1 MTRLPLLSMDLSY
14 EQDVVKTR
22 QRARELADALNFD
35 HQDQIRIATAVSEIA
50 RNAFEYGKGGRVD
63 FAVIQQEKGNE
74 SFSIEV
80 KDKGAGI
87 ANLDRILTGQF
98 TSSTGMGLGIIGAR
112 RLMDG
117 FDIQSDARQGTRVVL
132 TKNLPRRIAPLDK
145 KKLQTA
151 VDAVVRGEM
160 NEPYQELE
168 QQNRELLSTLE
179 QLNARQA
186 ELVQLNKELDE
197 TNRGV
202 VALYAE
208 INDKADYLQRA
219 SELKSKFLSNMSHE
233 FRTPLNSILALSR
246 ILLDRLD
253 GELTR
258 EQEKQVSYIRRSAE
272 QLIDMVNDLL
282 DIAKVEAGK
291 ITVRPTEF
299 DASALFG
306 SLRGVLKPLL
316 VGQRVELVFEEP
328 SDVPALYTDD
338 SKVAQIL
345 RNFISNALKFTE
357 RGEVRVS
364 AAMLDSEHVRFSVR
378 DTGIGIA
385 TEDQERIFE
394 EFSQIENPLQ
404 KHAKGTGLGLPL
416 SRKLAILLGG
426 TVTVESTQGL
436 GSVFSLVIPKSFK
449 EQDES
454 HARQVASSEPTIL
467 IIDDDEVSR
476 YLLKSLLHGA
486 NFRISEASNG
496 SEGLK
501 TAQAVIPKLLFL
513 DLNMPD
519 LSGFEV
525 LDRLKNEP
533 KTSEI
538 PVIIYTS
545 KVLDEKEISGLS
557 RAAAILPKNS
567 ASRDEQWQII
577 SPILKRAGLTIEVQ
591 NATV

>member
-1 MTRLPLLSMDLSY
+1 MSRLPLLSMDLRH
-14 EQDVVKTR
+14 EQDVVRTR
-22 QRARELADALNFD
+22 QRARELAGALNFD

-50 RNAFEYGKGGRVD
+50 RNAIEYGRSGRVD
-63 FAVIQQEKGNE
+63 FAIIQE
-74 SFSIEV
+74 
-80 KDKGAGI
+80 DKGKSSFVIEIKDSGPGI
-87 ANLDRILTGQF
+87 EDLDRILSGQY
-98 TSSTGMGLGIIGAR
+98 TSSTGMGLGIIGAQ

-117 FDIQSDARQGTRVVL
+117 FHVESDRERGTRVVL
-132 TKNLPRRIAPLDK
+132 TKLMPMRLVPLDR
-145 KKLQTA
+145 KKLESV
-151 VDAVVRGEM
+151 VDKAVRGET
-160 NEPYQELE
+160 NEPYRELE

-179 QLNARQA
+179 QLNARQS

-253 GELTR
+253 GDLTR
-258 EQEKQVSYIRRSAE
+258 EQEKQVQYIRRSAE

-299 DASALFG
+299 DAQALFG

-316 VGQRVELVFEEP
+316 VSQRVNLVFEDPEN
-328 SDVPALYTDD
+328 VPPLYTDD

-364 AAMLDSEHVRFSVR
+364 VTMLDSEHVRFSVQ

-385 TEDQERIFE
+385 EQDQERIFE

-404 KHAKGTGLGLPL
+404 KQAKGTGLGLPL
-416 SRKLAILLGG
+416 SRKLAALLGG
-426 TVTVESTQGL
+426 TVTVESTLGV
-436 GSVFSLVIPKSFK
+436 GSVFSLIIPLRFK
-449 EQDES
+449 EATDS
-454 HARQVASSEPTIL
+454 RRPIASSEPTVL
-467 IIDDDEVSR
+467 VIDDDEVSR

-496 SEGLK
+496 LEGLQ
-501 TAQAVIPKLLFL
+501 TAQAVIPRVVFL

-519 LSGFEV
+519 LTGFEV
-525 LDRLKNEP
+525 LERLKNEP
-533 KTSEI
+533 KTAEI
-538 PVIIYTS
+538 PVVIYTS
-545 KVLDEKEISGLS
+545 KVLDEKEISTLGK
-557 RAAAILPKNS
+557 AAAILPKNLT
-567 ASRDEQWQII
+567 SRDEQLQIV
-577 SPILKRAGLTIEVQ
+577 SAVFKRVGLNIEVQ
-591 NATV
+591 NAIG

>member
-1 MTRLPLLSMDLSY
+1 MSRLPLLSMDLKH
-14 EQDVVKTR
+14 EQDVVRTR
-22 QRARELADALNFD
+22 QRARELADALDFD

-50 RNAFEYGKGGRVD
+50 RNAIEYGKGGRVE
-63 FAVIQQEKGNE
+63 FVVIQEEKGKY
-74 SFSIEV
+74 SFVIEV
-80 KDKGAGI
+80 KDKGPGI
-87 ANLDRILTGQF
+87 EDLDRILLGRY
-98 TSSTGMGLGIIGAR
+98 TSSTGMGLGITGAQ
-112 RLMDG
+112 RLMDS
-117 FDIQSDARQGTRVVL
+117 FHIESKPQQGTRVVL
-132 TKNLPRRIAPLDK
+132 TKQLPLRVVPLDL
-145 KKLQTA
+145 KKLEAA
-151 VDAVVRGEM
+151 VDKVVRGQT
-160 NEPYQELE
+160 NEPYRELE
-168 QQNRELLSTLE
+168 QQNRELLATLE
-179 QLNARQA
+179 QLNARQT
-186 ELVQLNKELDE
+186 ELVQLNKELDQ

-253 GELTR
+253 GDLTR
-258 EQEKQVSYIRRSAE
+258 EQEKQVQYIRRSAE

-299 DASALFG
+299 DAESLFG

-316 VGQRVELVFEEP
+316 VSQRVSLVFEDP
-328 SDVPALYTDD
+328 QNMPTLYTDD

-357 RGEVRVS
+357 SGEVRVS
-364 AAMLDSEHVRFSVR
+364 ATMLDREHARFSVQ

-385 TEDQERIFE
+385 KQDQERIFE

-404 KHAKGTGLGLPL
+404 KQAKGTGLGLPL
-416 SRKLAILLGG
+416 SRKLATLLGG
-426 TVTVESTQGL
+426 TVTVESTPGL
-436 GSVFSLVIPKSFK
+436 GSTFSLIIPRRFK
-449 EQDES
+449 ELAE
-454 HARQVASSEPTIL
+454 AKRPVMSSERTVL
-467 IIDDDEVSR
+467 VIDDDEVSR

-496 SEGLK
+496 LEGLQ
-501 TAQAVIPKLLFL
+501 TAQAVLPTIVFL

-525 LDRLKNEP
+525 LERLKSEP
-533 KTSEI
+533 KTAEI
-538 PVIIYTS
+538 PVIVYTS
-545 KVLDEKEISGLS
+545 KVLDEKEVSSLNK
-557 RAAAILPKNS
+557 AAAILPKNL
-567 ASRDEQWQII
+567 ASREEQLQIV
-577 SPILKRAGLTIEVQ
+577 SAVFKRAGLSIEVQ

>member
-1 MTRLPLLSMDLSY
+1 MELRQ
-14 EQDVVKTR
+14 EQDVVRTR
-22 QRARELADALNFD
+22 QRARELADALGFD

-50 RNAFEYGKGGRVD
+50 RNAIEYGKAGRVE
-63 FAVIQQEKGNE
+63 FAVLQQDKANDA
-74 SFSIEV
+74 FVIEV
-80 KDKGAGI
+80 KDKGPGI
-87 ANLDRILTGQF
+87 EDLNRILMGNY
-98 TSSTGMGLGIIGAR
+98 TSPTGMGLGITGAQ
-112 RLMDG
+112 RLMDS
-117 FDIQSDARQGTRVVL
+117 FDIQSSPGSGTRVL
-132 TKNLPRRIAPLDK
+132 LSKRLPKRIVPLDV
-145 KKLQTA
+145 KKLQAA
-151 VDAVVRGEM
+151 VDNIARGEM
-160 NEPYQELE
+160 NEPYRELE
-168 QQNRELLSTLE
+168 QQNRELLATLE
-179 QLNARQA
+179 QLNARQS

-233 FRTPLNSILALSR
+233 FRTPLNSVLALSR

-253 GELTR
+253 GDLTR
-258 EQEKQVSYIRRSAE
+258 EQEKQVQYIRRSAE

-299 DASALFG
+299 DAQALFG

-316 VGQRVELVFEEP
+316 VSQRVNLVFEEP
-328 SDVPALYTDD
+328 QDVPPLYTDD

-357 RGEVRVS
+357 RGEVRVF
-364 AAMLDSEHVRFSVR
+364 AKMLDSEHVRFSVQ

-385 TEDQERIFE
+385 EQDQERIFE

-404 KHAKGTGLGLPL
+404 KQAKGTGLGLPL

-426 TVTVESTQGL
+426 TVTVESTPGV
-436 GSVFSLVIPKSFK
+436 GSIFSVIIPRHFK
-449 EQDES
+449 EVVES
-454 HARQVASSEPTIL
+454 KRPTASSEPTVL
-467 IIDDDEVSR
+467 VVDDDEVSR
-476 YLLKSLLHGA
+476 YLLKNLLHGA
-486 NFRISEASNG
+486 NFRVSEASNG
-496 SEGLK
+496 IEGLQ
-501 TAQAVIPKLLFL
+501 TAQAVIPKVVFL

-525 LDRLKNEP
+525 LERLKNEP
-533 KTSEI
+533 RTAEI

-545 KVLDEKEISGLS
+545 KVLDDKEISSLS
-557 RAAAILPKNS
+557 KAAAILPKNLT
-567 ASRDEQWQII
+567 SRDEQLQIV
-577 SPILKRAGLTIEVQ
+577 SAVFKRVGLNIEVQ

>member
-1 MTRLPLLSMDLSY
+1 MTNLPLLSIDLRY

-22 QRARELADALNFD
+22 QRARELAAALDFD

-50 RNAFEYGKGGRVD
+50 RNAIEYGEGGRAD
-63 FAVIQQEKGNE
+63 FAIIQEDKNVNV
-74 SFSIEV
+74 FRIEIQ
-80 KDKGAGI
+80 DKGRGI
-87 ANLDRILTGQF
+87 PDLERILMGQF
-98 TSSTGMGLGIIGAR
+98 TSSTGMGLGIVGAR
-112 RLMDG
+112 RLMDD
-117 FDIQSDARQGTRVVL
+117 FDIQSSSGKGTRVVL
-132 TKNLPRRIAPLDK
+132 KKYMPRRVVPFDRK
-145 KKLQTA
+145 KVQAAIDLVART
-151 VDAVVRGEM
+151 ET
-160 NEPYQELE
+160 NEPYRELE

-233 FRTPLNSILALSR
+233 FRTPLNSVLALSR

-253 GELTR
+253 GDLTR
-258 EQEKQVSYIRRSAE
+258 EQEKQVQYIRRSAE

-282 DIAKVEAGK
+282 DIAKVKAGK

-299 DASALFG
+299 EAGALFG

-316 VGQRVELVFEEP
+316 VSQRVNLVFEEP
-328 SDVPALYTDD
+328 QDVPTLYTDD

-345 RNFISNALKFTE
+345 RNFISNSLKFTE
-357 RGEVRVS
+357 AGEVRVFAS
-364 AAMLDSEHVRFSVR
+364 MLDPDHVRFSVQ

-385 TEDQERIFE
+385 PQDQERIFE
-394 EFSQIENPLQ
+394 EFSQVENPLQ
-404 KHAKGTGLGLPL
+404 RNAKGTGLGLPL
-416 SRKLAILLGG
+416 SRKLAMLLGG
-426 TVTVESTQGL
+426 TVKVESTL
-436 GSVFSLVIPKSFK
+436 GIGSIFTLIIPKTFQEPAEEK
-449 EQDES
+449 P
-454 HARQVASSEPTIL
+454 ARTTSTEPTVL
-467 IIDDDEVSR
+467 VIDDDEVSR
-476 YLLKSLLHGA
+476 YLLKNLLQST

-496 SEGLK
+496 IEGLQ
-501 TAQAVIPKLLFL
+501 TAQAVTPTIVFL

-525 LDRLKNEP
+525 LERLKNEP
-533 KTSEI
+533 KTANI

-545 KVLDEKEISGLS
+545 KVLDEKEISSLG
-557 RAAAILPKNS
+557 RAAAILPKNLT
-567 ASRDEQWQII
+567 SRDEQFKII
-577 SPILKRAGLTIEVQ
+577 APVFKRAGLSVEAE

>member
-1 MTRLPLLSMDLSY
+1 MTSIPLLSMDLRY
-14 EQDVVKTR
+14 EQDVVRTR
-22 QRARELADALNFD
+22 QRAREIADALNFD

-50 RNAFEYGKGGRVD
+50 RNAIEYGKGGRVD
-63 FAVIQQEKGNE
+63 FVVSPYENGSE
-74 SFSIEV
+74 SFVVEV
-80 KDKGAGI
+80 KDKGPGI
-87 ANLDRILTGQF
+87 VDLERILTGQF
-98 TSSTGMGLGIIGAR
+98 TSSTGMGLGILGAR
-112 RLMDG
+112 RLMDAFSIDSVPG
-117 FDIQSDARQGTRVVL
+117 QGTKVVL
-132 TKNLPRRIAPLDK
+132 TKHLPHRIAPLDR
-145 KKLQTA
+145 KKLDAA
-151 VDAVVRGEM
+151 VEGVIRGEM
-160 NEPYQELE
+160 NEPYKELE

-179 QLNARQA
+179 QLNARQL

-258 EQEKQVSYIRRSAE
+258 EQDKQVQYIRRSAE

-282 DIAKVEAGK
+282 DIAKVESGK

-299 DASALFG
+299 DASSLFG

-316 VGQRVELVFEEP
+316 VSQRVNLVFDDP
-328 SDVPALYTDD
+328 DVPVLYTDD

-364 AAMLDSEHVRFSVR
+364 AAMIDNEHVRFSVQ

-385 TEDQERIFE
+385 AQDQERIFE

-426 TVTVESTQGL
+426 TVTVESTQGV
-436 GSVFSLVIPKSFK
+436 GSVFSLIIPRTFK
-449 EQDES
+449 EPAEI
-454 HARQVASSEPTIL
+454 RQRQSFASEPTVL

-496 SEGLK
+496 IEGLQ
-501 TAQAVIPKLLFL
+501 TAQAVIPSVVFL

-519 LSGFEV
+519 LSGYEV
-525 LDRLKNEP
+525 LERLKNEP
-533 KTSEI
+533 KTVDI

-545 KVLDEKEISGLS
+545 KVLDEKEVATLS
-557 RAAAILPKNS
+557 KAAAILPKNM
-567 ASRDEQWQII
+567 ASRDEQLQIV
-577 SPILKRAGLTIEVQ
+577 SAVCRRAGLSIEVQ
-591 NATV
+591 NAAV

>member
-1 MTRLPLLSMDLSY
+1 MSRLPLLSMELRQ
-14 EQDVVKTR
+14 EQDVVRTR
-22 QRARELADALNFD
+22 QRARELADVLGFD

-50 RNAFEYGKGGRVD
+50 RNAIEYGKGGRVE
-63 FAVIQQEKGNE
+63 FAVVQQDKGNN
-74 SFSIEV
+74 SFFIEV
-80 KDKGAGI
+80 KDKGPGI
-87 ANLDRILTGQF
+87 ENLNRILMGNY
-98 TSSTGMGLGIIGAR
+98 TSSTGMGLGITGAQ
-112 RLMDG
+112 RLMDS
-117 FDIQSDARQGTRVVL
+117 FDIQSSPGSGTRVVL
-132 TKNLPRRIAPLDK
+132 SKRLPARIAPLDV

-151 VDAVVRGEM
+151 VDNIARGEM
-160 NEPYQELE
+160 NEPYRELE
-168 QQNRELLSTLE
+168 QQNRELLATLE
-179 QLNARQA
+179 QLNARQS

-233 FRTPLNSILALSR
+233 FRTPLNSVLALSR

-253 GELTR
+253 GDLTR
-258 EQEKQVSYIRRSAE
+258 EQEKQVQYIRRSAE

-299 DASALFG
+299 DARALFG

-316 VGQRVELVFEEP
+316 VSQRVNLVFEDP
-328 SDVPALYTDD
+328 LDVPPLYTDD

-357 RGEVRVS
+357 RGEVRVC
-364 AAMLDSEHVRFSVR
+364 AKMLDDEHVRFSVQ

-385 TEDQERIFE
+385 EQDQERIFE

-404 KHAKGTGLGLPL
+404 KQAKGTGLGLPL

-426 TVTVESTQGL
+426 TVTIESTL
-436 GSVFSLVIPKSFK
+436 GVGSIFSLIIPRHFK
-449 EQDES
+449 EVVETKRS
-454 HARQVASSEPTIL
+454 AASSEPTVL
-467 IIDDDEVSR
+467 VVDDDEVSR
-476 YLLKSLLHGA
+476 YLLKNLLHGA
-486 NFRISEASNG
+486 NFRVSEASNG
-496 SEGLK
+496 VEGLQ
-501 TAQAVIPKLLFL
+501 TAQAVIPRVVFL

-525 LDRLKNEP
+525 LERLKNEP
-533 KTSEI
+533 RTAEI

-545 KVLDEKEISGLS
+545 KVLDEKEMSSLS
-557 RAAAILPKNS
+557 KAAAILPKNL
-567 ASRDEQWQII
+567 ASRDEQLQIV
-577 SPILKRAGLTIEVQ
+577 SAVFKRVGLNIEVQ